1 MEKDFDTAIN
11 NAHEKYAKMD
21 GIENITVMTLTHNT
35 DFSSLLNLV
44 DDAEAFI
51 NCAKQIAKHCEW
63 SPLFMGEHNA
73 YLVVEKSNDGVVG
86 GEFIVAR
93 TKPEALEEFTDGYLY
108 RREGEAHKVTPQS
121 LVKKL
126 SDLTLKWH
134 NYLDRHPEKRGLPNI
149 NKETIDRIKIDIE
162 QQKEFVYLHY
172 ATALTYELQ
181 IYEVAKEISQFLNY
195 NGKVKDGY
203 ILRFMSY

>member
-1 MEKDFDTAIN
+1 MIVITMGEVTNMHFMGITKAEDNFCEFGFSDAYITMEKDFDTAIN

-126 SDLTLKWH
+126 SEVQFYNTYNILADALA
-134 NYLDRHPEKRGLPNI
+134 YLQL
-149 NKETIDRIKIDIE
+149 NKG
-162 QQKEFVYLHY
+162 V
-172 ATALTYELQ
+172 
-181 IYEVAKEISQFLNY
+181 
-195 NGKVKDGY
+195 
-203 ILRFMSY
+203 

>member
-1 MEKDFDTAIN
+1 MHFMGITKAEDNFCEFGFSDAYITMEKDFDTAIN

-63 SPLFMGEHNA
+63 SPL
-73 YLVVEKSNDGVVG
+73 
-86 GEFIVAR
+86 
-93 TKPEALEEFTDGYLY
+93 
-108 RREGEAHKVTPQS
+108 
-121 LVKKL
+121 
-126 SDLTLKWH
+126 
-134 NYLDRHPEKRGLPNI
+134 
-149 NKETIDRIKIDIE
+149 
-162 QQKEFVYLHY
+162 
-172 ATALTYELQ
+172 
-181 IYEVAKEISQFLNY
+181 LNY

-203 ILRFMSY
+203 TLRFMSY

>member
-1 MEKDFDTAIN
+1 MTVILEIVFIMEINNMHFIGITKAEDNFCEFGFSDAYITMEKDFDTAIK
-11 NAHEKYAKMD
+11 NANEKYAKMD

-126 SDLTLKWH
+126 SEVQFYNTYNILADALDYLQLK
-134 NYLDRHPEKRGLPNI
+134 K
-149 NKETIDRIKIDIE
+149 
-162 QQKEFVYLHY
+162 
-172 ATALTYELQ
+172 
-181 IYEVAKEISQFLNY
+181 
-195 NGKVKDGY
+195 GK
-203 ILRFMSY
+203 